1 LNAILV
7 AVLVTALQ
15 LGAMWLGSRIR
26 RRLPEHHL
34 SADTKDA
41 VKLSIGL
48 VTTMTALILGLLVS
62 SAKNT
67 YDTARAEVMQMA
79 TKVAYVD
86 RLLGLYG
93 PEAADT
99 RRQLHDA
106 IVEGV
111 HALWPDEPGVPAKLA
126 PDTRTGDALF
136 AAMHGLAPQ
145 TEMQRDIR
153 AQCVTIIGE
162 VGQLR
167 TLLAVQSVRSIS
179 PPLLVAVVGW
189 LVIIFLASSLLAPP
203 TYTATIAM
211 VAAVVSVSGALFLI
225 MELDQPFG
233 GLIGIA
239 PEPLMMA
246 LSHLGR

>member
-1 LNAILV
+1 MKELLV
-7 AVLVTALQ
+7 AVLVAVIQ

-34 SADTKDA
+34 SSDTKDA
-41 VKLSIGL
+41 VKLAMGL

-67 YDTARAEVMQMA
+67 YDTARSEVMQMA

-86 RLLGLYG
+86 RMLALYG
-93 PEAADT
+93 PEAAGT

-106 IVEGV
+106 IVEAV
-111 HALWPDEPGVPAKLA
+111 QRMWPDEEGVPAKLE

-136 AAMHGLAPQ
+136 TAMHALAPQ
-145 TEMQRDIR
+145 TDMQRDIK
-153 AQCVTIIGE
+153 AQSIAILAE

-167 TLLAVQSVRSIS
+167 TLLLVQSVRSIS

-189 LVIIFLASSLLAPP
+189 LTIIFLASSLVAPP

-225 MELDQPFG
+225 LELDQPFAG
-233 GLIGIA
+233 MIGISS
-239 PEPLMMA
+239 EPMMVA
-246 LSHLGR
+246 LTHLAR

>member
-1 LNAILV
+1 LNALLV
-7 AVLVTALQ
+7 ALLVTALQ

-34 SADTKDA
+34 SGDTKDT
-41 VKLSIGL
+41 VKLAMGL

-62 SAKNT
+62 SAKST
-67 YDTARAEVMQMA
+67 YDTARSEVMQMA

-86 RLLGLYG
+86 RLLALYG

-106 IVEGV
+106 IAEAVQGM
-111 HALWPDEPGVPAKLA
+111 WPDEPGAPAKLA

-136 AAMHGLAPQ
+136 TAMHGLKPQ
-145 TEMQRDIR
+145 DDMQRDIK
-153 AQCVTIIGE
+153 AQCVTIMSE

-167 TLLAVQSVRSIS
+167 TLLLVQSIRSIS
-179 PPLLVAVVGW
+179 LPLLVAVVGW
-189 LVIIFLASSLLAPP
+189 LVIIFLASSLVAPP

-211 VAAVVSVSGALFLI
+211 VSAAISVSGALFLI
-225 MELDQPFG
+225 MELDQPFS
-233 GLIGIA
+233 GLIGI
-239 PEPLMMA
+239 PSEPLMVA
-246 LSHLGR
+246 LSHLAR